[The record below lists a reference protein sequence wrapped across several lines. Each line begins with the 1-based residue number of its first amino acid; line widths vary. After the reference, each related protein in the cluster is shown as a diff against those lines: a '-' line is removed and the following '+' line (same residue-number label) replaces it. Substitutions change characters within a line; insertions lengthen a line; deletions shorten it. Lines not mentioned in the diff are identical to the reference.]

1 MAPSIDGEVHMFAEH
16 GLYDGLFLMRDEES
30 GTFWDHMTGRAVYGP
45 LAGETLEIEGVRQT
59 TVEQVLDTDP
69 DALVALSERT
79 MRRDDELQVD
89 GLLAGI
95 GRRLSGMFQ
104 STVEEEDDRR
114 PTMDLGIGIWSD
126 DAARYYPH
134 DVVRADGRA
143 VVDTFEGRR
152 VLIFLDPKTFVLS
165 ALHVDGDDPQWD
177 DDVLRLSDGSYV
189 EGSLLYDS
197 SGNRRPSDVPLQ
209 VFTRWYGFSLTFP
222 ETEVYGEGN

>member
-16 GLYDGLFLMRDEES
+16 GLYDGLFLMKDEET

-45 LAGETLEIEGVRQT
+45 LVGKTLEIEGLRQT

-69 DALVALSERT
+69 DAMVGLSERA
-79 MRRDDELQVD
+79 MRRDDQLQVE

-95 GRRLSGMFQ
+95 GRRLNGMFQ
-104 STVEEEDDRR
+104 STVAEEDDRR

-126 DAARYYPH
+126 AGARYYPH
-134 DVVRADGRA
+134 DVVRAEGRA
-143 VVDTFEGRR
+143 IVDTFDGRQ
-152 VLIFLDPKTFVLS
+152 VLIYLDPKTFILS
-165 ALHVDGDDPQWD
+165 AVFIEGGDPQWD

-189 EGSLLYDS
+189 EQSLLYDS
-197 SGNRRPSDVPLQ
+197 SGNRVRSDVPLQ

-222 ETEVYGEGN
+222 DTEVFGEAN